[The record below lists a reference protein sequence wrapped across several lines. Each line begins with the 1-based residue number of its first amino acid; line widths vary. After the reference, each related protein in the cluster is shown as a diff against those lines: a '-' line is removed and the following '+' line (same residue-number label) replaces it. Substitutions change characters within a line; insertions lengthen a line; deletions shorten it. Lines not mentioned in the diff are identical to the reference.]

1 MVGTA
6 LLIIAMSMVAFATV
20 LHFWIYVRLES
31 AGIVV
36 EYFTTARKAYRTYRV
51 YRQVAGRKGWPEWP
65 GYAVL
70 ILAYSGLAMAA
81 ISMFFDSPMVR
92 LMHSVNSH

>member
-51 YRQVAGRKGWPEWP
+51 YRITDYEQP
-65 GYAVL
+65 
-70 ILAYSGLAMAA
+70 
-81 ISMFFDSPMVR
+81 SPASR
-92 LMHSVNSH
+92 QDHGA